1 MHICVCQNTDPVLI
15 LAACGCV
22 TSQGKKGL
30 CRYEAKDPETR
41 DCPQLSMW
49 PNIITRMEGA
59 GAVREGDVTI
69 DADQRQRVRE
79 RDLRMLCSD
88 LDDQGRG
95 HESRK
100 SGNL

>member
-15 LAACGCV
+15 LAARGCV

-41 DCPQLSMW
+41 DCPQLCRW
-49 PNIITRMEGA
+49 PNVIARMEWA
-59 GAVREGDVTI
+59 GAVREGDVMI

-79 RDLRMLCSD
+79 R
-88 LDDQGRG
+88 
-95 HESRK
+95 EI
-100 SGNL
+100 